1 MSDEDFKE
9 VLIAGFLLW
18 LFLWLLTGCAT
29 IGLEHR
35 PGKMPKLSLESETL
49 DKICTKDFDA
59 DIKTDQFII
68 SCDIAL

>member
-1 MSDEDFKE
+1 MSKDDFKE
-9 VLIAGFLLW
+9 VLIAGIYMWLL
-18 LFLWLLTGCAT
+18 LFLITGCSS
-29 IGLEHR
+29 IDVQHR

>member
-1 MSDEDFKE
+1 MSDDDFKE
-9 VLIAGFLLW
+9 VLIASFLLW
-18 LFLWLLTGCAT
+18 TFLWLLTGCGT
-29 IGLEHR
+29 IEIEHR
-35 PGKMPKLSLESETL
+35 PGAMPKLSLESETL